1 MPLETTLRPR
11 GPYSLAQSARRA
23 TDRTRHFR
31 DGLLTCVF
39 EAGGEP
45 ALARVWQVSNGEL
58 RVRLESRAP
67 DAALETLRFTLACAD
82 DHSEFLRRFGTDP
95 LIGRATSRLRGL
107 RPLRTATVTHSLLR
121 ALCGQLISARE
132 ARRIEARLVARYA
145 SEHAGLSLPPTRD
158 DFAPHSPA
166 ALCAS
171 GLVARKAAALVRI
184 SRAWDLER
192 LRLAPTPVA
201 VRRLVEER
209 TLGPWSA
216 GVICLE
222 GLGRYEHGLVGDLGL
237 IKLCRSLLGREA
249 TADDTAQLLAH
260 YGEWQ
265 GLASVYLL
273 AGAAWVP
280 PPTSQ
285 GTVEGRERVEAF
297 HREEPRGRL
306 GPRRRGEHTRT

>member
-1 MPLETTLRPR
+1 MW
-11 GPYSLAQSARRA
+11 QS
-23 TDRTRHFR
+23 
-31 DGLLTCVF
+31 
-39 EAGGEP
+39 P
-45 ALARVWQVSNGEL
+45 SGEL
-58 RVRLESRAP
+58 QVRLDGAAP
-67 DAALETLRFTLACAD
+67 EAALDTLRFVLACSD
-82 DHSEFLRRFGTDP
+82 DHTEFLRRFGSDP
-95 LIGRATSRLRGL
+95 LIGRTTSRLRGL
-107 RPLRTATVTHSLLR
+107 RPLRTATVTHALLR

-145 SEHAGLSLPPTRD
+145 AQHAGLNLPPTRA
-158 DFAPHSPA
+158 DFAPQSPA

-192 LRLAPTPVA
+192 LRSTPTA
-201 VRRLVEER
+201 IAARRLDEER

-237 IKLCRSLLGREA
+237 IKLCRRLLGREA
-249 TADDTAQLLAH
+249 TPEDTADLLAR

-273 AGAAWVP
+273 A
-280 PPTSQ
+280 
-285 GTVEGRERVEAF
+285 
-297 HREEPRGRL
+297 RG
-306 GPRRRGEHTRT
+306 G

>member
-1 MPLETTLRPR
+1 MPVETTLRPR

-45 ALARVWQVSNGEL
+45 ALARVWQAPGGEL
-58 RVRLESRAP
+58 RVRLDGPAP
-67 DAALETLRFTLACAD
+67 DAALDTLRFVLACAD
-82 DHSEFLRRFGTDP
+82 DHSEFLRRFGSDP
-95 LIGRATSRLRGL
+95 LIGRTTSRLRGL
-107 RPLRTATVTHSLLR
+107 RPLRTATVTHALLR

-145 SEHAGLSLPPTRD
+145 AQHAGLSLPPTRA
-158 DFAPHSPA
+158 DFAPQSPA

-192 LRLAPTPVA
+192 LHATPTSVA
-201 VRRLVEER
+201 ARRLDEER

-222 GLGRYEHGLVGDLGL
+222 GLGRYEHGLIGDLGL
-237 IKLCRSLLGREA
+237 IKMCRGLLGREA
-249 TADDTAQLLAH
+249 TAEDTAELLVR

-273 AGAAWVP
+273 AG
-280 PPTSQ
+280 
-285 GTVEGRERVEAF
+285 GG
-297 HREEPRGRL
+297 
-306 GPRRRGEHTRT
+306 

>member
-11 GPYSLAQSARRA
+11 GPYSLAQSARHA
-23 TDRTRHFR
+23 SDRTRRFR

-45 ALARVWQVSNGEL
+45 ALARVWQVPSGEL

-67 DAALETLRFTLACAD
+67 GAALDTLRFILACGD
-82 DHSEFLRRFGTDP
+82 DHTEFLRQFRSDP
-95 LIGRATSRLRGL
+95 LIGRATLLHRGL
-107 RPLRTATVTHSLLR
+107 RPLRTATVTHALLR

-145 SEHAGLSLPPTRD
+145 AQHAGLNLPPTRA
-158 DFAPHSPA
+158 DFAPQSPA
-166 ALCAS
+166 ALCAT

-192 LRLAPTPVA
+192 LHTTSTEIA
-201 VRRLVEER
+201 VRRLDEER

-237 IKLCRSLLGREA
+237 IKLCRRLLGREA
-249 TADDTAQLLAH
+249 TADDTAELLAR

-273 AGAAWVP
+273 AGATL
-280 PPTSQ
+280 PTAHVS
-285 GTVEGRERVEAF
+285 AA
-297 HREEPRGRL
+297 
-306 GPRRRGEHTRT
+306 